1 MGTAIF
7 MSKCEKIILYNMK
20 CRLIGVCN
28 SLSKALEI
36 LKDIPLLLIRLTLAY
51 GFYTPAMN
59 KWKDIDSIAG
69 WFDSMNYPL
78 PKLNAY
84 MAAGT
89 ETAGVVLLL
98 LGFASRLIS
107 LPLIVVMLVAI
118 FTVHMGNGWEA
129 GNNGF
134 EIPFY
139 YMVML
144 VVVLIYGPGKY
155 SLEGI
160 LKKNHS

>member
-1 MGTAIF
+1 
-7 MSKCEKIILYNMK
+7 MK
-20 CRLIGVCN
+20 CKLIGVCN
-28 SLSKALEI
+28 SLSNALES
-36 LKDIPLLLIRLTLAY
+36 LKDIPLLIIRLTLAY

-59 KWKDIDSIAG
+59 KWSDIDSIAE
-69 WFDSMNYPL
+69 WFTSMNYPL

-89 ETAGVVLLL
+89 ETAGLILLA

-107 LPLIVVMLVAI
+107 IPLIFVMMIAI
-118 FTVHMGNGWEA
+118 FTVHIGNGWEA

-139 YMVML
+139 YLVML
-144 VVVLIYGPGKY
+144 LVILVYGPGKY

-160 LKKNHS
+160 IKKMQS

>member
-1 MGTAIF
+1 MP
-7 MSKCEKIILYNMK
+7 KNLENMK
-20 CRLIGVCN
+20 CKMLGICKTI
-28 SLSKALEI
+28 SEKLDF
-36 LKDIPLLLIRLTLAY
+36 LKDIPLFIIRLTLAY

-59 KWKDIDSIAG
+59 KWNDIESVAG
-69 WFDSMNYPL
+69 WFASMNYPL

-89 ETAGVVLLL
+89 ETLGFVLLAV
-98 LGFASRLIS
+98 GFASRIIS
-107 LPLIVVMLVAI
+107 IPLIIIMLVAI
-118 FTVHMGNGWEA
+118 FTVHIGNGWEA

-144 VVVLIYGPGKY
+144 MVILIYGPGKY
-155 SLEGI
+155 SLEAI
-160 LKKNHS
+160 LLRNQKD